1 MVDNAFKNKGY
12 DEIDLIEL
20 IKILWKNKKKIFY
33 ITFASAIISVFYSL
47 SLPNIYKAEALLAP
61 ASEDDSG
68 GGFSRMAGQLGGL
81 ASIAGFSLPDGGV
94 SKTELGIEVLKSRKF
109 VRDFVKRHKI
119 VPQLLAAEGWNNNTR
134 KLTLDSSEYNEET
147 KSWPKR
153 DEPPTNEEIY
163 GTFSKS
169 LILQEDAASEFIILG
184 FRHISPDLAAKWTE
198 LIIKDLNNA
207 IRKQDIEEA
216 ESSIAFLRQQ
226 IEASP
231 LSDLQTLFYNLIQ
244 SQTEKM
250 MLANVREE
258 YVFKTIDPA
267 TVPEKKS
274 EPKRALICILG
285 TFLGGVLSLIFVF
298 FTHYILPQKNKIQE

>member
-1 MVDNAFKNKGY
+1 
-12 DEIDLIEL
+12 
-20 IKILWKNKKKIFY
+20 
-33 ITFASAIISVFYSL
+33 
-47 SLPNIYKAEALLAP
+47 
-61 ASEDDSG
+61 
-68 GGFSRMAGQLGGL
+68 MAGQLGGL

-267 TVPEKKS
+267 TVPEKK
-274 EPKRALICILG
+274 I
-285 TFLGGVLSLIFVF
+285 
-298 FTHYILPQKNKIQE
+298 